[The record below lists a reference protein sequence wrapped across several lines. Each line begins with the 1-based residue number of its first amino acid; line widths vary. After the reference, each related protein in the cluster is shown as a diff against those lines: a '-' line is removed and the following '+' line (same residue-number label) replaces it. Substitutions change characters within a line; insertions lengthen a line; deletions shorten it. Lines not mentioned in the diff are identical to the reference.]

1 VVPQEAEKLHLPP
14 PGSLSLSLSHA
25 FSRSL
30 VLSLARLLCLSL
42 SVTLPCLHEFHFYS
56 CICCPKKLKNRAS
69 LHRGRSIHRP
79 SLDFSIAVSHS
90 LYAMRLPLK
99 GSGIYLPLSLGDS
112 GSLSVLPSVRP
123 SICPSVMLPHTQN
136 THARK
141 HARAR
146 ARTQGPTAFFHRFSA
161 TIYIYI
167 YAHQFSLTDSKDPK
181 TAFLYRLSAAPGL
194 SSFKHVLLV
203 ASPQVYYIR
212 CHIFFTCIY
221 VIRTSSFKLALLMAS
236 QYECVCVCVCVCVYV
251 LPVYVCTA

>member
-1 VVPQEAEKLHLPP
+1 MIPRHANARARTNTHAHRVPVQRQQHRRRRHVVPQEAEKLHLPP
-14 PGSLSLSLSHA
+14 PGSLLLSLSHA

-167 YAHQFSLTDSKDPK
+167 YIRTPVLAH
-181 TAFLYRLSAAPGL
+181 RLQGPQDGIPLPPLGRPGP
-194 SSFKHVLLV
+194 VLL
-203 ASPQVYYIR
+203 
-212 CHIFFTCIY
+212 
-221 VIRTSSFKLALLMAS
+221 
-236 QYECVCVCVCVCVYV
+236 
-251 LPVYVCTA
+251 